1 MRSVVDKDGNFMFTF
16 EGAELN
22 MDDPALQGCSVI
34 EGVGPLSKL
43 KEQLDKEMAEKS
55 DAMNKER
62 EHERMRIAELERRI
76 AELESQQT

>member
-1 MRSVVDKDGNFMFTF
+1 MKSVLDKDGNFMFTF

-34 EGVGPLSKL
+34 EGGAPLDKL
-43 KEQLDKEMAEKS
+43 TERLDKELAEKT

-62 EHERMRIAELERRI
+62 EHEQTRFAELERRI